1 MLPTTAARRPEPG
14 LTDLR
19 RRLAAL
25 VRLGLVAEVDLER
38 ARVRVDYDRAADG
51 APVQTGW
58 LPWLAGLAGPDR
70 SWRPLSVGEQVAVL
84 SPDGDLAGGI
94 VLGALYRA
102 DHPAPSASAAKHLVE
117 YRDGAVVAYDAEAHE
132 LRAALPDGAT
142 VSIESSGGVSITGD
156 VAVTGG
162 LSVTGDIAADG
173 DVSAEGDVTAEGD
186 ITADGD
192 LTASGEVSDGK
203 TLSAM
208 RRVFDRHVHTMPPA
222 GVPPGS
228 PAEKM

>member
-1 MLPTTAARRPEPG
+1 MLPVPSARRPDPALAE
-14 LTDLR
+14 LR
-19 RRLAAL
+19 RRLAAV

-38 ARVRVDYDRAADG
+38 ARVRVDYDRDPEG

-58 LPWLAGLAGPDR
+58 LPWLAGMAGPDR
-70 SWRPLSVGEQVAVL
+70 SWRPPAAGEQVAVL

-102 DHPAPSASAAKHLVE
+102 AHPAPAAEATKHLVE
-117 YRDGAVVAYDAEAHE
+117 YRDGAVIAYDSEAHE

-142 VSIESSGGVSITGD
+142 VAVESPGGVSITGE

-162 LSVTGDIAADG
+162 LTVTGDIAAEG
-173 DVSAEGDVTAEGD
+173 DVSAEGDVNADGD
-186 ITADGD
+186 ITASGD
-192 LTASGEVSDGK
+192 LSDGK
-203 TLSAM
+203 TLAAL
-208 RRVFDRHVHTMPPA
+208 RRVFDRHVHTVPPA

-228 PAEKM
+228 PVEKS